1 MRSWSIQVQLSGM
14 QHFWTV
20 VFYQPLYNAL
30 IFFVNILPWH
40 SIGLAVIILTILVKV
55 ILLPIAKKSIRSQ
68 LALKAIEPEL
78 ERIKKEFP
86 NKEEQAKK
94 TFALYKDKKI
104 NPFSGC
110 LLLIIQIP
118 VILALY
124 QVFIKGADS
133 STGVLYSFVEHP
145 EIISTVL
152 FGISMASKSLVL
164 AILAGVTQFI
174 QAYIMNNFPKK
185 LKVDVPK
192 GEKKDFKAEFAKSMQ
207 FQMLYV
213 LPIFIAVVAYQVSA
227 AVALYWVTSNIF
239 TIVQE
244 YIMRREYQKTL

>member
-1 MRSWSIQVQLSGM
+1 MTI
-14 QHFWTV
+14 
-20 VFYQPLYNAL
+20 FYQPLYNAL
-30 IFFVNILPWH
+30 IFFVNILPEH
-40 SIGLAVIILTILVKV
+40 SIGIAVILLTILVKI

-68 LALKAIEPEL
+68 LALKAVEPEL

-94 TFALYKDKKI
+94 TFSLYKEKKI

-110 LLLIIQIP
+110 LLLLIQIP

-133 STGVLYSFVEHP
+133 STGVLYSFVAHP
-145 EIISTVL
+145 ETINTML
-152 FGISMASKSLVL
+152 FGISMASKSVML
-164 AILAGVTQFI
+164 AILSGATQFI

-185 LKVDVPK
+185 EKIVVPK
-192 GEKKDFKAEFAKSMQ
+192 GEKKDYKTEFAKSMQ

-213 LPIFIAVVAYQVSA
+213 LPVFIAFVAYQVSA

-239 TIVQE
+239 TIIQE
-244 YIMRREYQKTL
+244 YVMRRNYQKTL